1 MSRTPF
7 PAVEDGPLAQ
17 GALLDRFPARFPG
30 HVMQRVR
37 SPDGTYRYAYV
48 SPAVAESFGLDPAYL
63 VALKAVRHEW
73 IHADDR
79 DRFVAALERS
89 AADLSPLDEEVR
101 VVRPDQTVKWVRS
114 LGDPRRLP
122 DGTVIW
128 DGVALD
134 ITDRREALEKVE
146 RAMEASRL
154 AEVSASDVSRVAFT
168 ALVGTVERL
177 RAALG
182 GNGDVANVRD
192 AREALADVERALGLA
207 SPADMEVQAT
217 RPRLTR
223 RQVAIARLVAQGHSN
238 RRIADATGL
247 TEGTVKLHVS
257 NILKRL
263 GVRNRTEIA
272 RITLDYALAAQ
283 EPPRPA

>member
-1 MSRTPF
+1 MSNTSF

-122 DGTVIW
+122 DGTVVW

-217 RPRLTR
+217 RPRLTK
-223 RQVAIARLVAQGHSN
+223 RQIAIARLVAQGHSN
-238 RRIADATGL
+238 RRIADQTGL

-283 EPPRPA
+283 EAPRPA